1 MCDKDV
7 KALDLLERA
16 LLLMDEQGSP
26 LVAARIAAA
35 IDDLQSLARDTGRR
49 SH

>member
-1 MCDKDV
+1 MCDKDA

-35 IDDLQSLARDTGRR
+35 IDDLQDLDRATARRP
-49 SH
+49 H